1 MRGCGVIDRLEL
13 LLALARERH
22 FGRAA
27 ESCGVSQQTLSA
39 ALKQLEERMGALLVQ
54 RGSRFQGFTPE
65 GECVLGWAR
74 RIVGDA
80 RAMQQ
85 ELRSFREELSGHLRL
100 AIVPTA
106 LPRIGALTGP
116 FMARHPAV
124 RFTVHSATSIEILA
138 RLRDLEIDA
147 GITYLDNEP
156 LGRVASLPLYEERY
170 CLLVAPGGALAE
182 RDSVSWAEAASLPL
196 CLLTPDM
203 QNRRIVDQHLGG
215 GRPPP
220 PPAIES
226 NSVLLLLQQV
236 RAGICASIMPSA
248 FAEAAGPPGSVRCI
262 PINDPVVVQRIGLV
276 VPQRDAMLP
285 SVAALLRLARTLASE
300 DAFNKDSLLTHPSA

>member
-1 MRGCGVIDRLEL
+1 MIDRLEL
-13 LLALARERH
+13 LLALAREQH

-27 ESCGVSQQTLSA
+27 EACGVSQQTLSA
-39 ALKQLEERMGALLVQ
+39 ALKQLEERMGVLLVR

-65 GECVLGWAR
+65 GECVLDWAR

-85 ELRSFREELSGHLRL
+85 ELRGFREGLSGHLRL
-100 AIVPTA
+100 ATVPTA
-106 LPRIGALTGP
+106 LPRIGTLTGP

-124 RFTVHSATSIEILA
+124 RFTIHSATSAEILL

-156 LGRVASLPLYEERY
+156 LGRVATLPLYDEHY
-170 CLLVAPGGALAE
+170 CLLVAPDGALAG
-182 RDSVSWAEAASLPL
+182 RASVSWAEAAALPL

-203 QNRRIVDQHLGG
+203 QNRRIIDQHLGAG
-215 GRPPP
+215 RRPP
-220 PPAIES
+220 AVES

-248 FAEAAGPPGSVRCI
+248 FADAAGPGSVRCI
-262 PINDPVVVQRIGLV
+262 PITEPAVTHRIGLV
-276 VPQRDAMLP
+276 VPQRDPMLP
-285 SVAALLRLARTLASE
+285 SVAALLRLAQGLAAE
-300 DAFNKDSLLTHPSA
+300 GAFNKEFLSTHPST